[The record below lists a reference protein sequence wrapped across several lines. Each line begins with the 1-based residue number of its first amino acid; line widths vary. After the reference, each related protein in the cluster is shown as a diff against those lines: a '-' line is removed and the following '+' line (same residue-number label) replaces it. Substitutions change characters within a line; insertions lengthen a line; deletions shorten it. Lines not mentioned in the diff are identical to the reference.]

1 MSALNSDADR
11 HREPVSNPFTPLDP
25 FSPSHLIH
33 QSPVLKEFY
42 RILSIDS
49 SIDMLER
56 LHDILDRWPS
66 T

>member
-25 FSPSHLIH
+25 FSQPHVIH
-33 QSPVLKEFY
+33 PSPVLEELF

-56 LHDILDRWPS
+56 LRDILDRWPS